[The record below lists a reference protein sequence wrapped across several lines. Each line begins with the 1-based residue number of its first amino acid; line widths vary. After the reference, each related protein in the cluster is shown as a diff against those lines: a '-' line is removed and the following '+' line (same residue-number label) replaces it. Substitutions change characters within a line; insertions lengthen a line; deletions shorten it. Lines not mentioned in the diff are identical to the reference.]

1 MVEKDVSMAEKDVSM
16 VAKGQ
21 TSNTSV
27 PGTPM
32 ITLDKLTGSENYLS
46 WADSVDLWF
55 IGNGCEDHLTTTD
68 TSIPED
74 QCPQ

>member
-1 MVEKDVSMAEKDVSM
+1 MAKKDTSEKDVSM

-21 TSNTSV
+21 IFNSFVFGTS
-27 PGTPM
+27 M

-55 IGNGCEDHLTTTD
+55 IGNGCEDHLTTAD
-68 TSIPED
+68 TRIPED
-74 QCPQ
+74 QRP